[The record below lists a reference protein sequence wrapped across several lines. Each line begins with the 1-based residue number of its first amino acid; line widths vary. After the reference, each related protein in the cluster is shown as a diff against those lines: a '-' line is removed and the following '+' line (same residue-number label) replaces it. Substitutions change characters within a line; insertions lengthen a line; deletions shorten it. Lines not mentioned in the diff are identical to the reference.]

1 VKHLFFV
8 LLIGACSVFVDAN
21 DTAAQEPSSRS
32 SPQNKVES
40 GWVARLD
47 GFALTAADVDHHV
60 SRTIGLEG
68 LDETAKAVTRA
79 EALRHLMDRR
89 LISKR
94 LQNDPLGMGPSQLRL
109 VLELETA
116 RIKDAGMTLED
127 FLAEKKLSS
136 DYWQLDVEWNA
147 AWTAYLQKK
156 FSDAELEKYF
166 NSRRRDFDGTEVL
179 IAQIL
184 LNDDGQNS
192 LTLAADLKSQ
202 IDRGELTFAEAV
214 KQRSIAPSKQNDGRV
229 GWIGRWEPMPEAYS
243 ALAFTL
249 QVGEISK
256 PLETSY
262 GVHLL
267 KCLEIKS
274 GKKMFR
280 DALDEVRRSIAQ
292 TEFEDLRKA
301 VQATQ
306 PKIEYSTEFPHF
318 DQSGKLIVESK

>member
-1 VKHLFFV
+1 MKQVIFV
-8 LLIGACSVFVDAN
+8 LLIGVGSVIVGIHV
-21 DTAAQEPSSRS
+21 TAAQEPSSRS
-32 SPQNKVES
+32 SPQKQIDS
-40 GWVARLD
+40 AWVARLD
-47 GFALTAADVDHHV
+47 GFTLTAADVDYRV
-60 SRTIGLEG
+60 SRTIGLVG
-68 LDETAKAVTRA
+68 LDETAKAAARA
-79 EALRHLMDRR
+79 EALRHLIDQR

-94 LQNDPLGMGPSQLRL
+94 LQNDPLWIGPSQLRL

-116 RIKDAGMTLED
+116 RIKDAGMTLEE

-136 DYWQLDVEWNA
+136 DYWRLDVEWNA

-156 FSDAELEKYF
+156 FSDAELDKYF

-184 LNDDGQNS
+184 LKDDGQNS
-192 LTLAADLKSQ
+192 LTLATDLKSR

-214 KQRSIAPSKQNDGRV
+214 KEHSIAPSKQNDGRV

-249 QVGEISK
+249 QVGEIGK
-256 PLETSY
+256 PLETNY

-267 KCLEIKS
+267 KCLEIKP

-292 TEFEDLRKA
+292 TEFEDLRLA

-306 PKIEYSTEFPHF
+306 PKIEYSAEFPHF
-318 DQSGKLIVESK
+318 DQSGKLIIESK